1 MTAPTLRHR
10 AYEMLEPE
18 ARDRE
23 GLTLT
28 NRFIILVILI
38 ACGAAIIETE
48 PSIAAGRTALFYAI
62 ELGCGLV
69 FSVEYL
75 ARLWIVPENPRWRG
89 VSLARLRYA
98 LTPAALVDLVAV
110 LPTLMALG
118 FGGSALML
126 RFFRVIRILRLAK
139 LGRLSRAW
147 TNLVDALRDRRHE
160 LMLTI
165 VLSFIV
171 LLVGSTL
178 LYWAEGAAQPAQFG
192 SIPRA
197 MWGCIVTLTTV
208 GYGDV
213 FPVTLAGKV
222 AAGLIAVAGI
232 GLFALLTGILAAAFG
247 EAVQRHREA
256 AAIAAL
262 DAAAEA
268 IEDDSVDA
276 AGERARAEAALEA
289 LEKAEKVASKP
300 PAGLP

>member
-28 NRFIILVILI
+28 NRLIILVILV

-48 PSIAAGRTALFYAI
+48 PSIAAGRAALFYAI

-126 RFFRVIRILRLAK
+126 RFFRVK

-222 AAGLIAVAGI
+222 VAGLIAVAGI